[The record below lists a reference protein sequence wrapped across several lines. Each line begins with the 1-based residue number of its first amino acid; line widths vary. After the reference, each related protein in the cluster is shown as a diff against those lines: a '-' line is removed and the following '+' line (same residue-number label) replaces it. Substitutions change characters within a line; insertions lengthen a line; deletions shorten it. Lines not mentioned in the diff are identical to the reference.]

1 MASYII
7 TRIHCVARVTLNS
20 LSSCLIHQS
29 SGIIGLNHQTQF
41 KELIEGEKERE
52 ITQENGA
59 DLGVRHMGSGAL
71 VPMMFVKQLWA
82 VLNSLSPH
90 FHCGKW

>member
-7 TRIHCVARVTLNS
+7 TRTHCVARVTWNS

-29 SGIIGLNHQTQF
+29 SGIIGLDRQTQF

-52 ITQENGA
+52 NTQENRA
-59 DLGVRHMGSGAL
+59 DLGVRHMGSGGL
-71 VPMMFVKQLWA
+71 VPMMFVKHSSGQCLT
-82 VLNSLSPH
+82 P
-90 FHCGKW
+90 